1 MELSGGRQQPGYTIL
16 VWHIATGVFEVSQL
30 PQPPSDHKTVATHLS
45 RYCTYLVTSR
55 PELLPDDAEW
65 CRKLYDEVKK
75 YADRV
80 LDKVQGVDHDQLIRV
95 LSADSNHEVLRNGAS
110 FGKELV
116 EDSAMG
122 WEKLA
127 RFWVE
132 MILYVA
138 PSENLEAH
146 AEAISQGGEL
156 ITLLWAMLAH
166 AGITELL
173 GVVTPYR
180 T

>member
-1 MELSGGRQQPGYTIL
+1 
-16 VWHIATGVFEVSQL
+16 VFEVSQL
-30 PQPPSDHKTVATHLS
+30 PQPSDSDHKTVATHLS
-45 RYCTYLVTSR
+45 HYCTYLVTSR

-65 CRKLYDEVKK
+65 CRNLYDQVKK
-75 YADRV
+75 DADR
-80 LDKVQGVDHDQLIRV
+80 LLAKVQGVDLYYYHDQLIRV
-95 LSADSNHEVLRNGAS
+95 LSADDSNHEVLRNGARL
-110 FGKELV
+110 GKELV

-146 AEAISQGGEL
+146 AEAISHGGEL

-166 AGITELL
+166 AGITSRLDAA
-173 GVVTPYR
+173 GVAAAAEEGRGVC
-180 T
+180 

>member
-1 MELSGGRQQPGYTIL
+1 
-16 VWHIATGVFEVSQL
+16 VFEVSQL
-30 PQPPSDHKTVATHLS
+30 PQPSDHKTVATHLS

-55 PELLPDDAEW
+55 PELLPDDDEW
-65 CRKLYDEVKK
+65 CRNLYDEVKK
-75 YADRV
+75 DADR
-80 LDKVQGVDHDQLIRV
+80 LLAKVQGVDLYYYHDQLIRV
-95 LSADSNHEVLRNGAS
+95 LSADDSNHEVLRNGARL
-110 FGKELV
+110 GKELV

-146 AEAISQGGEL
+146 AEAISHGGEL

-166 AGITELL
+166 AGITGRLDAAGVADSQQLL
-173 GVVTPYR
+173 KKEER
-180 T
+180 FAN

>member
-1 MELSGGRQQPGYTIL
+1 M
-16 VWHIATGVFEVSQL
+16 
-30 PQPPSDHKTVATHLS
+30 
-45 RYCTYLVTSR
+45 TSH

-65 CRKLYDEVKK
+65 CRKLCDQVKK
-75 YADRV
+75 DADRV
-80 LDKVQGVDHDQLIRV
+80 LAKVQGVDLYDQLI
-95 LSADSNHEVLRNGAS
+95 ADSNHEVLTNGARL
-110 FGKELV
+110 GKELV
-116 EDSAMG
+116 DKDKAMG

-146 AEAISQGGEL
+146 AEAISHGGEL

-166 AGITELL
+166 ARITGRRLDAA
-173 GVVTPYR
+173 GVVAAAEEGR
-180 T
+180 GVC

>member
-1 MELSGGRQQPGYTIL
+1 
-16 VWHIATGVFEVSQL
+16 VSQL
-30 PQPPSDHKTVATHLS
+30 PQQPSDHKTVATHLS
-45 RYCTYLVTSR
+45 CYCTYLVTSR

-65 CRKLYDEVKK
+65 CRNLYDEVKK
-75 YADRV
+75 DADR
-80 LDKVQGVDHDQLIRV
+80 LLAKVQGVGLYYYHDQLIRV
-95 LSADSNHEVLRNGAS
+95 LSADDSNHEVLRNGARL
-110 FGKELV
+110 GKELV

-146 AEAISQGGEL
+146 AEAISHGGEL

-166 AGITELL
+166 AGITGRRLDAA
-173 GVVTPYR
+173 GVVAAAAKEGR
-180 T
+180 GVC